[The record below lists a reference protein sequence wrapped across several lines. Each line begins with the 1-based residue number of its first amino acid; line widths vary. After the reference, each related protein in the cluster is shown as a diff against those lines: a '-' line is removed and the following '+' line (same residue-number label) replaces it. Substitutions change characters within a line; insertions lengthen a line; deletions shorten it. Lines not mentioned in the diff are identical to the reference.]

1 MSINPITI
9 AAAPGV
15 ISVPTKASKS
25 AAWAES
31 NLMRWIQGRL
41 APIGGWSKLN
51 YTPFASELKKV
62 HRWTTKTGNTVIGYL
77 CEQHLY
83 VDYDGTLHDVTPVGG
98 IAAPTDTTQ
107 GGYSNYKFGYGKF
120 GTPRPAR
127 VNTVKLAPV
136 YTLDNW
142 GENLL
147 AMTSSDGRLLEWD
160 PNSPTSPADVVAN
173 APVNN
178 RTFVVTPQRHVILF
192 GADATFNKLWWC
204 DEENNTNWDIANV
217 ASKAGDYTVQ
227 PASAF
232 VSVSMS
238 GADILAFTANNNAFV
253 ISYIGLPYI
262 YSVEK
267 FQCDAVPMSPNA
279 LIDTPVGCVWATIDG
294 FWYYSGGSAVSLACS
309 VWDWVDKLLDDDTA
323 RQTASFVINPMYSE
337 VYFFFPSSSA
347 GNDRYVV
354 FNYKDSWWAN
364 GKMKRTCGVKSQ
376 YAGYPLM
383 SDGKDVYQHDSGN
396 AYALQDGEELP
407 YIKSQVINTAGGAL
421 MTSIPRALPDLGG
434 DGADLEFFLEYQI
447 DRSTAAPIYRSPAG
461 QVIKGA
467 VGFGDAVPTG
477 RDLWLVAR
485 QKTPVVKDWTMG
497 DTIVETIP
505 RGRL

>member
-15 ISVPTKASKS
+15 ISVPTRASKS

-31 NLMRWIQGRL
+31 NLIRWIQGRL
-41 APIGGWSKLN
+41 APIGGWSRID
-51 YTPFASELKKV
+51 YSPFASELKKI
-62 HRWTTKTGNTVIGYL
+62 HRWVTASGSTIIGYL
-77 CEQHLY
+77 CEEHLY

-98 IAAPTDTTQ
+98 IAEPTDITT
-107 GGYSNYKFGYGKF
+107 GGYSDYKFGYGSY
-120 GTPRPAR
+120 GTPRPLK
-127 VNTVKLAPV
+127 VNSVKLAPV
-136 YTLDNW
+136 YTLANW
-142 GENLL
+142 GQNLM

-160 PNSPTSPADVVAN
+160 PTNPTDPAVAVEN
-173 APVNN
+173 APINN
-178 RTFVVTPQRHVILF
+178 RMFVVTPQRHVMLF
-192 GADATFNKLWWC
+192 GADSTFNKFWWC
-204 DEENNTNWDIANV
+204 DEEDNTDWNV
-217 ASKAGDYTVQ
+217 ASVDTKAGDYTIQ

-238 GADILAFTANNNAFV
+238 GAEILAFTASNDGYA

-262 YSVEK
+262 YGVEK
-267 FQCDAVPMSPNA
+267 FQCDAVPMSPEA
-279 LIDTPVGCVWATIDG
+279 LIDTPLGCVWATIDG
-294 FWYYSGGSAVSLACS
+294 FWYYSGGSAVSLTCS
-309 VWDWVDKLLDDDTA
+309 VWDWVDKNLYDDMA
-323 RQTASFVINPMYSE
+323 RQSASFVINPLYSE
-337 VYFFFPSSSA
+337 IYFFFPSTAA

-354 FNYKDSWWAN
+354 FNYKDNWWAN

-383 SDGKDVYQHDSGN
+383 SDGQNVYQHDSGGG
-396 AYALQDGEELP
+396 YALQDGEELP

-421 MTSIPRALPDLGG
+421 MTSIPRALMDVGG
-434 DGADLEFFLEYQI
+434 DGSDLEFFLEYQI
-447 DRSTAAPIYRSPAG
+447 DRSTAAAVYQSSPG
-461 QVIKGA
+461 EIMGGA
-467 VGFGDAVPTG
+467 VGFGDAAPTG

-485 QKTPVVKDWTMG
+485 QKSNIVKDWTMG